1 MNFYVALPIKQR
13 CIRKYNYHIFRTN
26 LLYGCSRILPLLEMS
41 QKIQRKKWTL
51 PTLSVSLSEVET
63 IRMRDMFEKIYKKK
77 YPQRSSLINA
87 SIGIILDYIVMT
99 CVKCFII
106 YQ

>member
-1 MNFYVALPIKQR
+1 
-13 CIRKYNYHIFRTN
+13 
-26 LLYGCSRILPLLEMS
+26 MS

-51 PTLSVSLSEVET
+51 PTLSISLSEVET